1 MRPFSILQL
10 ETWENLNRTFSTFTY
25 SHLFCWTVETW
36 KLNWLLSMQ
45 VAIRTNMFKWHH
57 GTASFTKVL
66 ADVSSNHPSRFR
78 KSPWYVEKAQ
88 ERGRVLRYNRVY
100 EGYMPRDISESLES
114 QSSQNNGV
122 LFQRW
127 DTSKTF
133 SIDTF
138 SHPNGEID
146 VSVPAVAKK
155 QMPTWEQWTL
165 QWWLW
170 PIQSLHLPAK
180 LFELCVG
187 TWPPVRSFPATLILF
202 PSWKLLSVSQLGF
215 VCPVLYTAKLQA
227 CFWKLEFSFFKI
239 WNIDL
244 CLGQGKLLVYVW
256 FLPCGSRGLPRG
268 IPADFMNSVFWS
280 LTTAVG
286 QLHQRL
292 VSTYEGPQMNHSW
305 PTTCVQ
311 WL

>member
-1 MRPFSILQL
+1 MAPTAPHLSPRCSLMYHQIILRAFESL
-10 ETWENLNRTFSTFTY
+10 HGMSKKRKNEDESCAITEFMKDTCPETF
-25 SHLFCWTVETW
+25 
-36 KLNWLLSMQ
+36 Q
-45 VAIRTNMFKWHH
+45 
-57 GTASFTKVL
+57 KVL
-66 ADVSSNHPSRFR
+66 RVRAAKTMEFFSNDETLPKLFYRHFQSPQWRNWWFSSCS
-78 KSPWYVEKAQ
+78 
-88 ERGRVLRYNRVY
+88 G
-100 EGYMPRDISESLES
+100 
-114 QSSQNNGV
+114 
-122 LFQRW
+122 
-127 DTSKTF
+127 
-133 SIDTF
+133 
-138 SHPNGEID
+138 
-146 VSVPAVAKK
+146 KK
-155 QMPTWEQWTL
+155 QMPTWEQWTP

>member
-1 MRPFSILQL
+1 MRHFQNFFYRHFQSPQWRNWCFS
-10 ETWENLNRTFSTFTY
+10 SC
-25 SHLFCWTVETW
+25 S
-36 KLNWLLSMQ
+36 
-45 VAIRTNMFKWHH
+45 
-57 GTASFTKVL
+57 G
-66 ADVSSNHPSRFR
+66 
-78 KSPWYVEKAQ
+78 
-88 ERGRVLRYNRVY
+88 
-100 EGYMPRDISESLES
+100 
-114 QSSQNNGV
+114 
-122 LFQRW
+122 
-127 DTSKTF
+127 
-133 SIDTF
+133 
-138 SHPNGEID
+138 
-146 VSVPAVAKK
+146 KK
-155 QMPTWEQWTL
+155 QMPTWEQWTP